1 MHTGERVTDPDIQ
14 LAIYQELSD
23 HLNENFYKPDLQAV
37 RAVFSVIHAHYAEG
51 DPVWLFV
58 IGPARSGKTSV
69 AINCISSLPEVTVES
84 DLTPRSF
91 IVGKKGKEKD
101 SLLQRGKNVILAF
114 KDFTTMISRRE
125 DDQKEIM
132 ATLREV
138 YDGSFRRRTAEV
150 NELWTGK
157 ATVIAAC
164 TPAIERAW
172 AIHRDLGERFSQVR
186 WHNSDNPQA
195 VAKQAR
201 KQIGNELAIGKTTRE
216 LVETFFSLAN
226 GNIAGLP
233 DRYGDQIDAAATM
246 IARLRCNV
254 VRDSH
259 GTRQII
265 DVSTPEEPTTL
276 AKNLA
281 TIAIHHAALF
291 GSDTVSMEDMK
302 LAMRMAIDTIPSSR
316 AKIISSLTRD
326 VAIPGNELREM
337 CDVHKNTILW
347 QTDELQALGLLEVSE
362 TITGERAYRHSME
375 MDDLWNASKL

>member
-1 MHTGERVTDPDIQ
+1 VTDPDVQIA
-14 LAIYQELSD
+14 LWQELSS
-23 HLNENFYKPDLQAV
+23 HLNEHFYKPDLQAL
-37 RAVFSVIHAHYAEG
+37 RAVFATVHAHYAEG

-69 AINCISSLPEVTVES
+69 AINCISNLPDVTVES

-91 IVGKKGKEKD
+91 IVGKKGKDRD
-101 SLLQRGKNVILAF
+101 SLLQTGKNVILAF

-150 NELWTGK
+150 NKLWTGK

-201 KQIGNELAIGKTTRE
+201 EQIGNERAIGKTTRE
-216 LVETFFSLAN
+216 LVDVFFSLAN

-254 VRDSH
+254 IRDSH
-259 GTRQII
+259 ANRQII

-281 TIAIHHAALF
+281 TIATHHAALF

-302 LAMRMAIDTIPSSR
+302 LAMRMALDTVPSSR
-316 AKIISSLTRD
+316 SKIISNLTRE

-337 CDVHKNTILW
+337 CEVHKNTILW
-347 QTDELQALGLLEVSE
+347 QTDELQALGLIEISE

-375 MDDLWNASKL
+375 MDDLWNAAKF